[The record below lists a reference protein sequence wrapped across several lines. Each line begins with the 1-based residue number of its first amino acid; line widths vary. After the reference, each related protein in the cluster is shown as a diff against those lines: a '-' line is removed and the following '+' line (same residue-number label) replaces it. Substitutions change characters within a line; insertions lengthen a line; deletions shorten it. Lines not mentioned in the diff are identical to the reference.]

1 MDATRVSR
9 KVLWTLLAALTLA
22 AAPAV
27 VSAED
32 ALSLVP
38 PDAVSVG
45 VARLDELRNSP
56 LAAKL
61 MGDMDRMTGDG
72 EAARFMDEAGLRPK
86 EDVDAIIAAA
96 VPRSSRRGDENAL
109 VLFEGRFDR
118 GRLGGALAA
127 RGAKLRSTSDGD
139 YYLLRDSSENGRPGA
154 IAFASSRLVIA
165 GNEGL
170 VTAALASR
178 NRRGGSGFTGG
189 EGLGKHLSRVPADA
203 SAWVLVDTLR
213 FPIARGGGRDDDAT
227 SGGDPSRALVGAM
240 KSVSLFAFAATVRGD
255 ALELTATGLS
265 ADGETRQLLEDALRG
280 VLAMWRMAAQEKSPE
295 LVSALRK
302 FDVDGD
308 REGVTVS
315 GTLSGDVIRMLTARR
330 EARHRTR

>member
-9 KVLWTLLAALTLA
+9 KLLWTLLAALTLA

-32 ALSLVP
+32 SLALLP

-45 VARLDELRNSP
+45 VVRLDELRSSP

-61 MGDMDRMTGDG
+61 MRDMDRMTGDG

-96 VPRSSRRGDENAL
+96 VPRSSRRGDEDAL

-118 GRLGGALAA
+118 ARFGGALAA
-127 RGAKLRSTSDGD
+127 RGGKLRSTPNGD
-139 YYLLRDSSENGRPGA
+139 YYLLRDSSENGKPGA

-165 GNEGL
+165 GNEEL
-170 VTAALASR
+170 VLAAMADR

-189 EGLGKHLSRVPADA
+189 EGLGKHLSRVPAGA
-203 SAWVLVDTLR
+203 SAWVLVDTFR
-213 FPIARGGGRDDDAT
+213 FPIARGGRHGNGEPSD
-227 SGGDPSRALVGAM
+227 GDPSRALVGAM

-302 FDVDGD
+302 FEVDGD

-330 EARHRTR
+330 EARQRAR